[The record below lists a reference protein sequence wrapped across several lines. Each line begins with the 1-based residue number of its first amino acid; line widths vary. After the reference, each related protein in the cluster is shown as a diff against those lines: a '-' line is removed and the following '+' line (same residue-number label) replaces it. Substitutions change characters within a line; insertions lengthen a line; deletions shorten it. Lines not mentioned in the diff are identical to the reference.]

1 MLPPATVFCAVKVN
15 PQTFFNFCSHHV
27 SLLRALADG
36 GGEFSEAELMRLIKI
51 HSAGQDELPQTA
63 WRNLRDLQI
72 LVTTEPGSE
81 TYLLAEPV
89 AGLLAYLQNEAN
101 PATPELIRGYVQS
114 LETLGQRLSVALT
127 AEDVTVVKLAFDEIT
142 VTLRRIYADLD
153 QTHHAILTEVANY
166 KTERYRVAVR
176 DKFRRI
182 VYWMERYVEPMIEL
196 VRADG
201 PLRAAFDETER
212 LLQQARAQTLFN
224 DLPALDRNLRHLRLV
239 GTHAL
244 RVFIQ
249 SRKEIQPL
257 YESLRRSSLIAEGAA
272 LALRKLQNDGLSAW
286 GTAPLISICAVR
298 IQNVPGD
305 RAISLALRRIVEH
318 PPEPP
323 PTLDL
328 EMEDPAPA
336 ALARRQWLDALP
348 EQVRPILPLNDLLGW
363 MIREHPGKDLPDVL
377 AGLSELVFHEDF
389 DARFLD
395 GGIQNYQT
403 ATGQLSAN
411 PVQLHAT

>member
-1 MLPPATVFCAVKVN
+1 MKVN
-15 PQTFFNFCSHHV
+15 PQTFFNFCSRHV
-27 SLLRALADG
+27 SLLRALAEG
-36 GGEFSEAELMRLIKI
+36 PGEFSEAELMRLVKI
-51 HSAGQDELPQTA
+51 HSDGQEELPQTV

-72 LVTTEPGSE
+72 LVPVEPGSDV
-81 TYLLAEPV
+81 YLLAEPV

-114 LETLGQRLSVALT
+114 LESLGQRLSAAL
-127 AEDVTVVKLAFDEIT
+127 AADDITVVKLAFDEIT

-153 QTHHAILTEVANY
+153 QTHHAILTEIANY
-166 KTERYRVAVR
+166 KTERYRISVR

-182 VYWMERYVEPMIEL
+182 VYWMDRYVEPMIDL

-201 PLRAAFDETER
+201 PMRAAFDETER
-212 LLQQARAQTLFN
+212 LLQQARAQALFT
-224 DLPALDRNLRHLRLV
+224 DLPALERNLRHLRLV

-272 LALRKLQNDGLSAW
+272 LALQKLQNEGLSAW
-286 GTAPLISICAVR
+286 GTAPLINICALR

-305 RAISLALRRIVEH
+305 SAISLALRRIVEH

-323 PTLDL
+323 PVLDL
-328 EMEDPAPA
+328 DKEDSAPA
-336 ALARRQWLDALP
+336 ALARRQWLDVLP
-348 EQVRPILPLNDLLGW
+348 ELVRPNLPLDDLLGW
-363 MIREHPGKDLPDVL
+363 MVQQHPEKGLPDIL
-377 AGLSELVFHEDF
+377 AGLAELVFHADF
-389 DARFLD
+389 DACFLD
-395 GGIQNYQT
+395 ANPKKYKT

-411 PVQLHAT
+411 PVQLQST